1 MGKFN
6 YEKIGATFLQ
16 GLPNVEYLSH
26 CILSFDNEYLII
38 ENVNIKGILK
48 RKVEVLNTFK
58 IKHEKIISF
67 DIIDKTNIETKK
79 KSVLARGLA
88 GDILF
93 GPVGALLGGLSGSK
107 TDIKQKNEYFL
118 NLGYYGKDKKDI
130 KTIIFRMRTTDKFAR
145 EFIQRYNNNFLT
157 LNTNENG
164 EIIL

>member
-67 DIIDKTNIETKK
+67 NIY
-79 KSVLARGLA
+79 
-88 GDILF
+88 IF
-93 GPVGALLGGLSGSK
+93 
-107 TDIKQKNEYFL
+107 
-118 NLGYYGKDKKDI
+118 YY
-130 KTIIFRMRTTDKFAR
+130 
-145 EFIQRYNNNFLT
+145 
-157 LNTNENG
+157 
-164 EIIL
+164 

>member
-58 IKHEKIISF
+58 IKHEKIINKRNSSETCF
-67 DIIDKTNIETKK
+67 KKRRDFFQECFMSYIWFVMIELWVRIRRHFMSREINI
-79 KSVLARGLA
+79 
-88 GDILF
+88 F
-93 GPVGALLGGLSGSK
+93 HPLSDCSCS
-107 TDIKQKNEYFL
+107 
-118 NLGYYGKDKKDI
+118 
-130 KTIIFRMRTTDKFAR
+130 
-145 EFIQRYNNNFLT
+145 
-157 LNTNENG
+157 
-164 EIIL
+164 